1 MYFQKLLAY
10 ATQYLPEYTLRFDE
24 TTGLVTHDI
33 DRLLKTEPLWSFVR
47 NLFYDCGDHVLP
59 EDFEEELF
67 EERLL
72 HDQVT
77 EEDLGKIRT
86 YLLTKKCPHF

>member
-10 ATQYLPEYTLRFDE
+10 AAPHTLRFDQ
-24 TTGLVTHDI
+24 TTDLVTRDTT
-33 DRLLKTEPLWSFVR
+33 TEPLWSFVR
-47 NLFYDCGDHVLP
+47 NLFYECGDHVQT

-86 YLLTKKCPHF
+86 YLENNVL

>member
-10 ATQYLPEYTLRFDE
+10 AAPTTLRFDR
-24 TTGLVTHDI
+24 TTGLVTHDA
-33 DRLLKTEPLWSFVR
+33 KTEPLWSFVR
-47 NLFYDCGDHVLP
+47 NLFYECGDHVPP

-67 EERLL
+67 EERLA

-77 EEDLGKIRT
+77 REDLIEIRT
-86 YLLTKKCPHF
+86 YLENHVL

>member
-1 MYFQKLLAY
+1 MYFQKLLAC
-10 ATQYLPEYTLRFDE
+10 ATQVPEYVLRFDR
-24 TTGLVTHDI
+24 TTGLVTHDLVNGLS
-33 DRLLKTEPLWSFVR
+33 RTEPLWSFVR
-47 NLFYDCGDHVLP
+47 NLFYECGDHVPP

-77 EEDLGKIRT
+77 REDLIEIRT
-86 YLLTKKCPHF
+86 YLENHVL

>member
-10 ATQYLPEYTLRFDE
+10 AAPHTLHYDSA
-24 TTGLVTHDI
+24 TGLVTRDST
-33 DRLLKTEPLWSFVR
+33 TEPLRAFVR
-47 NLFYDCGDHVLP
+47 TLFYECGDHVQP

-77 EEDLGKIRT
+77 EKDLSDIRT
-86 YLLTKKCPHF
+86 CLEKNNDIM